1 VTSNVRGV
9 RESIVALRKID
20 PQLRKQFNRRANDI
34 ARPIVL
40 EARRRYT
47 QVPLSGMSRNWS
59 QRGNLKF
66 PFTVSKARSGVRIK
80 IDTSK
85 RLNRGPARPVG
96 IVAVK
101 QTNAAAVI
109 FDMAGK
115 VTDNNLGRNLSARFG
130 NASRVM
136 WPAAESELPAVS
148 REMADLAASVERLVQ
163 AELAKVR

>member
-1 VTSNVRGV
+1 MKEVRGV

-34 ARPIVL
+34 ARPIVT

-47 QVPLSGMSRNWS
+47 QVPLSGMSRTWAP
-59 QRGNLKF
+59 RGRALF
-66 PFTVSKARSGVRIK
+66 PFTVSKARSGVRVK
-80 IDTSK
+80 VDTSK

-115 VTDNNLGRNLSARFG
+115 ATDNQLSRNLTARWG
-130 NASRVM
+130 QPSRVM
-136 WPAAESELPAVS
+136 WPAAESQLP
-148 REMADLAASVERLVQ
+148 DVERQMRALTNEVERFVQ
-163 AELAKVR
+163 AQLAKVR